1 MTSLGWK
8 VKVQNDIAAFSAGIF
23 FVAIVRFCLF
33 LFFWFFFFNTTNVL
47 YDPSNWDFLLFN
59 KPGSIIL
66 QSES

>member
-23 FVAIVRFCLF
+23 LLLLFIFVCSCLF
-33 LFFWFFFFNTTNVL
+33 GFFFNTTNVL

-59 KPGSIIL
+59 KPGSIIMQL
-66 QSES
+66 ES